1 MVKNTFNSS
10 TGKAHEGGSEFKANL
25 THCEN
30 LSQQQK
36 QANYLYSYK
45 KKKGGGVGTR
55 TKSKLVNI
63 LSTTKYVRTSSIG
76 N

>member
-10 TGKAHEGGSEFKANL
+10 TRKAHEGGSEFEANL
-25 THCEN
+25 THSEN

-45 KKKGGGVGTR
+45 KKKGGRGAR
-55 TKSKLVNI
+55 TKSKLI
-63 LSTTKYVRTSSIG
+63 YMLSTTKYVRTSSIG

>member
-10 TGKAHEGGSEFKANL
+10 TGKAHEGGSEFEANL
-25 THCEN
+25 THSEN

-36 QANYLYSYK
+36 QANCLYSYK
-45 KKKGGGVGTR
+45 KRGRGTR
-55 TKSKLVNI
+55 TKSKLVYM